1 MFEMSTEA
9 ISKELLKE
17 MIAKA
22 KGRKGV
28 KQRSDEYSL
37 FTVRKNALPDLK
49 GYVLAVFDGN
59 FPSYGF
65 KGRSDCPPDL
75 FLRVAEELKSATE
88 ACGVSYEIGQSKTDF
103 DPEQEGD
110 LCLTLRHG
118 ENGWSIMLGIDELSA
133 GCEDLEFRAGL
144 FQSLVKCVGLSESVQ
159 ICCEDGELTL
169 ESETV
174 RHLNE
179 DSSAGGEKASSSGLC
194 KYWANC
200 GFTRLNNDGS
210 EKWINFKTLAFYIPG
225 YNDFL
230 AAAKRCVA
238 HFCSLGTLVQ
248 TKFWLLKYCGD
259 YEQLRSFLAANFPC
273 NDWEVTARG
282 YPRYGIDDLDK
293 MFEETDS
300 LLLPLFVIKDRKVG
314 EIDVELYHS
323 KGVPTLHFSTF
334 SEKIDKAEKIIRQIV
349 AELSDGKAVIDE
361 ECV

>member
-22 KGRKGV
+22 NAR
-28 KQRSDEYSL
+28 RDFHERPDEFNL
-37 FTVRKNALPDLK
+37 FTIRKNALPDLK
-49 GYVLAVFDGN
+49 GYVLAVLDGQH
-59 FPSYGF
+59 PVYDV
-65 KGRSDCPPDL
+65 KGRVDCPPDL
-75 FLRVAEELKSATE
+75 FMRIAGTLKACTE

-103 DPEQEGD
+103 DPEEEGD

-118 ENGWSIMLGIDELSA
+118 ENGWSIQLSVDELSA
-133 GCEDLEFRAGL
+133 GYADLDFRAGL
-144 FQSLVKCVGLSESVQ
+144 FQSLVKCVGLSETVQ
-159 ICCEDGELTL
+159 IRCEAGELTL

-174 RHLNE
+174 RHVKE
-179 DSSAGGEKASSSGLC
+179 AASAGGENASGPGLC
-194 KYWANC
+194 KYWASS
-200 GFTRLNNDGS
+200 GFTRRNTDGS

-230 AAAKRCVA
+230 AAAKRCAA
-238 HFCSLGTLVQ
+238 HFCLGGAVVQ
-248 TKFWLLKYCGD
+248 TEVWLLNYGGD
-259 YEQLRSFLAANFPC
+259 YEQLRSLIAANFPC
-273 NDWEVTARG
+273 EDWEVTIRG
-282 YPRYGIDDLDK
+282 RPKYGIDDIDN